1 MRALRGQQGGIGILL
16 SMLLA
21 ALVLFVTYQVWIK
34 GQRPPVPASQV
45 PATLTGQVKIAD
57 QAPTTITESVS
68 EAAPKPE
75 TPPSLPEQVQIPS
88 PIIQAPLNSTERPV
102 VAPPRYFT
110 LPPQARQDAPLPVR
124 PVQVPARPLPIKE
137 VQKSDTFAESSRQI
151 PILLVS
157 QMAPNTLGM
166 YTANPGALFM
176 ADMVVSHEPTGNGQV
191 GTDGPYGQS
200 VLASLHNAVQAAS
213 YAVGYDARFL
223 RVRLI
228 GRTMAGVAIQME
240 GPSAGAI
247 MAVAVASALLGDS
260 IRSDICMSGTI
271 RGDLTVGRVGGLSD
285 KISGCR
291 QGNYRELIVP
301 YGQTSMDLAL
311 KGMSTEIKITEV
323 NTFAEAYE
331 AATGQALR
339 RL

>member
-1 MRALRGQQGGIGILL
+1 VKALLRGQRGGIGLLL
-16 SMLLA
+16 SVMLV
-21 ALVLFVTYQVWIK
+21 ALVLFVTYQFWIK
-34 GQRPPVPASQV
+34 VERPPLPTSLN
-45 PATLTGQVKIAD
+45 PATLTGQVETIAD
-57 QAPTTITESVS
+57 HSLTTVTESVI
-68 EAAPKPE
+68 EATPKPE
-75 TPPSLPEQVQIPS
+75 TQPSLQEQVQISS
-88 PIIQAPLNSTERPV
+88 PTIQAPLMSTERP
-102 VAPPRYFT
+102 ATESPAH
-110 LPPQARQDAPLPVR
+110 Q
-124 PVQVPARPLPIKE
+124 PVQVPVRPLEIKE
-137 VQKSDTFAESSRQI
+137 VKKSDAFADASRQI
-151 PILLVS
+151 PMLLVS
-157 QMAPNTLGM
+157 QIPDNPLGM
-166 YTANPGALFM
+166 YSANPGALFI
-176 ADMVVSHEPTGNGQV
+176 ADIVVSHEPTGKGQV

-200 VLASLHNAVQAAS
+200 ILGSLYSAVQAAS

-223 RVRLI
+223 RVRLM
-228 GRTMAGVAIQME
+228 GRTMPGVAINLE

-271 RGDLTVGRVGGLSD
+271 RGDLRVGPVGGLSD

-331 AATGQALR
+331 AATGQTLR

>member
-1 MRALRGQQGGIGILL
+1 VRVLLRGQQGGIGILL
-16 SMLLA
+16 SVLLA
-21 ALVLFVTYQVWIK
+21 ALVLFVTYQFWVK
-34 GQRPPVPASQV
+34 GQRPPVPASQA
-45 PATLTGQVKIAD
+45 PAILTGQVETTTAD
-57 QAPTTITESVS
+57 QALTVTESVH

-75 TPPSLPEQVQIPS
+75 APPTLPEQVQIPS
-88 PIIQAPLNSTERPV
+88 PIIQAPLDSIERPV
-102 VAPPRYFT
+102 VAPP
-110 LPPQARQDAPLPVR
+110 ARQ
-124 PVQVPARPLPIKE
+124 PVQVITRPLPIKE
-137 VQKSDTFAESSRQI
+137 VKKSEAFPEASRQI

-157 QMAPNTLGM
+157 RMPPNNLGM

-213 YAVGYDARFL
+213 YAVGYDVRFL

-271 RGDLTVGRVGGLSD
+271 RGDLTVGPVGGLSD
-285 KISGCR
+285 KIAGCR

-311 KGMSTEIKITEV
+311 KGLSTEIKITEV

-331 AATGQALR
+331 AATGQSLR

>member
-1 MRALRGQQGGIGILL
+1 VRILLRGQQGGIGILL
-16 SMLLA
+16 SVLLGT
-21 ALVLFVTYQVWIK
+21 LILFVTYQFWIK
-34 GQRPPVPASQV
+34 AQRPPVPASQD
-45 PATLTGQVKIAD
+45 PATLTGQVETTAA
-57 QAPTTITESVS
+57 QAPSTVTESVH
-68 EAAPKPE
+68 EATPE
-75 TPPSLPEQVQIPS
+75 PDTQPSLPEQIQNPS
-88 PIIQAPLNSTERPV
+88 PIMQAPQTSTERP
-102 VAPPRYFT
+102 AMEPP
-110 LPPQARQDAPLPVR
+110 ARQ
-124 PVQVPARPLPIKE
+124 PVQIPARPLPT
-137 VQKSDTFAESSRQI
+137 KSDAFAEASRQI

-157 QMAPNTLGM
+157 RMAPNNLGM

-176 ADMVVSHEPTGNGQV
+176 ADIVVSHEATGKGQV

-213 YAVGYDARFL
+213 YAVGYDVRFL

-228 GRTMAGVAIQME
+228 GRTMAGVAINME

-271 RGDLTVGRVGGLSD
+271 KADLTVGPVGGLSD
-285 KISGCR
+285 KIAGCR

-331 AATGQALR
+331 AATGQPLR
-339 RL
+339 KL

>member
-1 MRALRGQQGGIGILL
+1 MRVLLRGQQGGIGILL
-16 SMLLA
+16 SVLLA
-21 ALVLFVTYQVWIK
+21 TLVLFVSYQFWVK
-34 GQRPPVPASQV
+34 GQRPPVPASQD
-45 PATLTGQVKIAD
+45 PATLTGQVETTPA
-57 QAPTTITESVS
+57 QTPTTGTESVH
-68 EAAPKPE
+68 EATPKPE
-75 TPPSLPEQVQIPS
+75 PPPSLPEQIQNPS
-88 PIIQAPLNSTERPV
+88 PIMQSPLTSTDRP
-102 VAPPRYFT
+102 AMEPPT
-110 LPPQARQDAPLPVR
+110 RQ
-124 PVQVPARPLPIKE
+124 PVQVHARPLPIKE
-137 VQKSDTFAESSRQI
+137 VNKSDVFAEASRQI

-166 YTANPGALFM
+166 YSANPGSLFM
-176 ADMVVSHEPTGNGQV
+176 ADIVVSHEATGKGQV
-191 GTDGPYGQS
+191 STDGPYGQS
-200 VLASLHNAVQAAS
+200 VLSSLQNAVQAAS
-213 YAVGYDARFL
+213 YALGYDVRFL

-228 GRTMAGVAIQME
+228 GRTMAGVAIHME

-271 RGDLTVGRVGGLSD
+271 RGDLTVGLVGGLSD
-285 KISGCR
+285 KIAGCR

-331 AATGQALR
+331 AATGQSLR

>member
-1 MRALRGQQGGIGILL
+1 
-16 SMLLA
+16 
-21 ALVLFVTYQVWIK
+21 
-34 GQRPPVPASQV
+34 
-45 PATLTGQVKIAD
+45 
-57 QAPTTITESVS
+57 
-68 EAAPKPE
+68 
-75 TPPSLPEQVQIPS
+75 
-88 PIIQAPLNSTERPV
+88 
-102 VAPPRYFT
+102 
-110 LPPQARQDAPLPVR
+110 
-124 PVQVPARPLPIKE
+124 
-137 VQKSDTFAESSRQI
+137 
-151 PILLVS
+151 
-157 QMAPNTLGM
+157 MAPNTLGM
-166 YTANPGALFM
+166 YSANPGALFM
-176 ADMVVSHEPTGNGQV
+176 ADIVVSHEPTGKGQV
-191 GTDGPYGQS
+191 ITDGPYGQS

-213 YAVGYDARFL
+213 YAVGYDVRFL

-271 RGDLTVGRVGGLSD
+271 KGDLTVGRVGGLSD
-285 KISGCR
+285 KITGCR

-331 AATGQALR
+331 AATGQSLR